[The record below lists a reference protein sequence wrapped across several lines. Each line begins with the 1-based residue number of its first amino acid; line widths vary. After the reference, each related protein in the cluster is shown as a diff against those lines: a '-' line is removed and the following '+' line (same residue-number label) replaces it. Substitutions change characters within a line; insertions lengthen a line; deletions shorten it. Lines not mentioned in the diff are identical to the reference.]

1 MEKHI
6 LVMESSRR
14 RVHRTFTIDVLSER
28 LRDLTTMED
37 FMDKNLESFLKELK
51 SGMDKMGY
59 DWNGVWR
66 SLIVEEDIKGME
78 FVEVIERLNHMMDN
92 SSKGRARY
100 IILYIVSRTLY
111 Q

>member
-1 MEKHI
+1 
-6 LVMESSRR
+6 MESSRR
-14 RVHRTFTIDVLSER
+14 WIPTTNRTFTIDELSER

-37 FMDKNLESFLKELK
+37 FMDQNLESFLKDLK
-51 SGMDKMGY
+51 SGMDEMGY

-100 IILYIVSRTLY
+100 IVLYIV
-111 Q
+111 

>member
-1 MEKHI
+1 
-6 LVMESSRR
+6 MESSRR
-14 RVHRTFTIDVLSER
+14 RVHRTFTIDVLSEK

-51 SGMDKMGY
+51 SGMDEMGY

-100 IILYIVSRTLY
+100 IVLYIVLY